1 MMLTFLE
8 LLFILLGGVALI
20 GVGIRVLIE
29 VEKTDS
35 LAWALAFFL
44 LAMSDIGIGIAII
57 AAFFIL

>member
-1 MMLTFLE
+1 MVTFLG
-8 LLFILLGGVALI
+8 LLVILLGGVVLI
-20 GVGIRVLIE
+20 GVGIWALIE

-35 LAWALAFFL
+35 LAWSLVLFL